1 MDNDIPMNNDVP
13 MNNECFPEEQDFEI
27 ILNLT
32 RAEKRELINLWK
44 AWRAR
49 EQVAV

>member
-13 MNNECFPEEQDFEI
+13 MNDERFPAEQDFEI

-32 RAEKRELINLWK
+32 REEKRELINWWK
-44 AWRAR
+44 AWKAR